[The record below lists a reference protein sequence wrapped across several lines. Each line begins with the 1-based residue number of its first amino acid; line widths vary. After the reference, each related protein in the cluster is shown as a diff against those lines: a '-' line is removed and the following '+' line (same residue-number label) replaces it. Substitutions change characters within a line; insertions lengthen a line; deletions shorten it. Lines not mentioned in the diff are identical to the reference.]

1 MMNKERLKTVDI
13 LICTVGV
20 AAILTVIIGVFL
32 LSSNLVLRLLVCLCC
47 SIIALCLL
55 AVSLVARAQFVGFTE
70 YVCRQ
75 LDSIIEDTPADYIQL
90 EEESLHSKIG
100 AKLLKVREV
109 TQGAAEKS
117 EHLKK
122 SVQELVSDISHQLKT
137 PLSNIKMAAET
148 LDDESMDRERQQFFV
163 SGLKTQVG
171 KLEFLIEA
179 MMKISRLENGTITP
193 KPEASSVLEL
203 TQNAIEAI
211 YPAAAKKHIKITSS
225 ESDLQLYFDMRW
237 TVEALF
243 NILDNAVKYTPD
255 GGSIT
260 ISVCPMALYTRI
272 DVSDTGIGILPEHL
286 NDIFKRFY
294 RENRTPQ
301 TNGVGVGLYL
311 TREIISRQGGYITVQ
326 SCVDKGT
333 TISLYLQNDKT
344 GNIPDL

>member
-1 MMNKERLKTVDI
+1 MNKTRLKTVDT
-13 LICTVGV
+13 LICTAGI
-20 AAILTVIIGVFL
+20 AAILTVVIGVFL
-32 LSSNLVLRLLVCLCC
+32 LSSDFVLRLLACLCC
-47 SIIALCLL
+47 FIITLCLL
-55 AVSLVARAQFVGFTE
+55 AVRLVARVQFVRFTE
-70 YVCRQ
+70 YVCHQ
-75 LDSIIEDTPADYIQL
+75 LDSIIEDTHADYIQP
-90 EEESLHSKIG
+90 EDESLHSKIG
-100 AKLLKVREV
+100 AKLLKVREI
-109 TQGAAEKS
+109 TQGAAERS

-148 LDDESMDRERQQFFV
+148 LDDESTDREQQQFFV

-171 KLEFLIEA
+171 KLGFLIEA

-193 KPEASSVLEL
+193 KPEVSSVSDLI
-203 TQNAIEAI
+203 QNAIEAI
-211 YPAAAKKHIKITSS
+211 RPAAAKKHIKITSS

-260 ISVCPMALYTRI
+260 ISVCRMALYTRI
-272 DVSDTGIGILPEHL
+272 DISDTGVGILPEHL

-294 RENRTPQ
+294 RENRTLQ

-326 SCVDKGT
+326 SCVHKGT
-333 TISLYLQNDKT
+333 TISVYLQNYKT
-344 GNIPDL
+344 ENVPDL